1 MISRFYARS
10 GFWLAYTSHSRS
22 ALTLMTP
29 EFRAFVGKRCTN
41 GCLVLHG
48 RRDEFTEL
56 VARWKAHFP
65 RLKIL
70 RYAKVQRI
78 NSGPLVG
85 ASFHAEAYER
95 RYDWCI
101 LRHKLRGELEP
112 QPREIDGFLWMD
124 ITNGDFREAVV
135 QHLVQEVITIETDR
149 PNDRVSAA
157 AAHHRTTADGCK
169 RLGRNVRL
177 RRRGVLSTWQWCV
190 TRGRVAK
197 HSVQAIDLGP
207 PVRRR
212 EWCPEG
218 ESVRGRP
225 MCL

>member
-56 VARWKAHFP
+56 VARWAHFP

-101 LRHKLRGELEP
+101 LRHKLRGESEP
-112 QPREIDGFLWMD
+112 QPREIDGFL
-124 ITNGDFREAVV
+124 T
-135 QHLVQEVITIETDR
+135 R
-149 PNDRVSAA
+149 PMAA
-157 AAHHRTTADGCK
+157 A
-169 RLGRNVRL
+169 L
-177 RRRGVLSTWQWCV
+177 LSTAE
-190 TRGRVAK
+190 RKSSKAK
-197 HSVQAIDLGP
+197 SPCAGHD
-207 PVRRR
+207 
-212 EWCPEG
+212 
-218 ESVRGRP
+218 
-225 MCL
+225 